1 MEKKINNNFKEFKN
15 IDNQNYKCININILK
30 DFSDKDWRDIL
41 KREMTDKQFLKLIDI
56 RLKINKDKKI

>member
-1 MEKKINNNFKEFKN
+1 M
-15 IDNQNYKCININILK
+15 ILK